1 MRRNRTLG
9 LLFTLGVAA
18 GLAAVGCTKKE
29 APAPPAAAEAAPP
42 TPVNGGKIPITTSS
56 PEAKT
61 EFLKGRDM
69 VDKLLITDSTAHF
82 QKAVEL
88 DPNFAMAELS
98 LAGSAPTAKE
108 FFEHLRRAV
117 NLADKASNGERLLI
131 LATEAGANAL
141 PRTQKEHL
149 DALLV
154 AYPNDERAQF
164 AMGGYQFGQ
173 QDFPKAIEHYK
184 KATELDGNYSSAWN
198 LLGYAYRQN
207 VDYANAEKAFQKYVE
222 LIPKDPN
229 PYDSY
234 AELLMKMGR
243 FEDSIAQYRKAL
255 AIDPNFVNAHQ
266 GIAMDLLYLGKPVEA
281 AAELDAMT
289 KKARTDGER
298 RTALFAS
305 TVVNVDGGKTAKALA
320 DVDKQYALG
329 DKTKDTAAMSGDL
342 VLRGNIL
349 LELGKP
355 AEADKQ
361 FQLASK
367 MVQDSNLSPQI
378 KENNQRFVHFN
389 NARVALAKK
398 DFAKAKAEVAE
409 FQKMA
414 EAGNNPNQVKLAHEV
429 AGSIALAEKDYDMAI
444 AELQQ
449 ANNQNPYNAYRLCKA
464 YQAKGD
470 AAKAAESCKQAADF
484 NSLPNLNY
492 AFIRTKAKAGEKKG

>member
-1 MRRNRTLG
+1 MRMNRTLG
-9 LLFTLGVAA
+9 LLLTMGVAA
-18 GLAAVGCTKKE
+18 GLAAGCTKKE
-29 APAPPAAAEAAPP
+29 APAPAAAEAAPP

-56 PEAKT
+56 QEAKA
-61 EFLKGRDM
+61 EFLQGRDM
-69 VDKLLITDSTAHF
+69 VDKLQITDSVAHF

-88 DPNFAMAELS
+88 DSNFAMAELS

-117 NLADKASNGERLLI
+117 NLADKASNGEKLLI

-149 DALLV
+149 DALV
-154 AYPNDERAQF
+154 AAYPNDERAQF
-164 AMGGYQFGQ
+164 ALGGWYVGQ
-173 QDFPKAIEHYK
+173 QDYPKAIEHYK
-184 KATELDGNYSSAWN
+184 KATELDGNYSSAFN

-255 AIDPNFVNAHQ
+255 EIDPNFVNAHM
-266 GIAMDLLYLGKPVEA
+266 GIAMDLLYMGKPTEA

-305 TVVNVDGGKTAKALA
+305 TVANVDGGKTAKALA
-320 DVDKQYALG
+320 EVDKQYALG
-329 DKTKDTAAMSGDL
+329 DKTKDAAAMAGDL

-367 MVQDSNLSPQI
+367 MIQESNLSSQI
-378 KENNQRFVHFN
+378 KENNQRFVHYN
-389 NARVALAKK
+389 DARVALAKK
-398 DFAKAKAEVAE
+398 DFAKAKAEAAE
-409 FQKMA
+409 FLKMT
-414 EAGNNPNQVKLAHEV
+414 EAVNNPNQVKLAHEL
-429 AGSIALAEKDYDMAI
+429 AGSIALAEKDYDTAI
-444 AELQQ
+444 AELQK

-492 AFIRTKAKAGEKKG
+492 AFIRAKAKAGAGEKKG